1 MRQEDTRPD
10 LEEDAPLWAI
20 VFRCAERYGSA
31 EDSTRLGWLLSGMR
45 SLGARLVIGTTTLRL
60 TRGEMSEAEY
70 ATARPYLVADAVHVR
85 RIFIEAY
92 KITKEEEQN
101 ARKV

>member
-20 VFRCAERYGSA
+20 VFRCAERYGNA
-31 EDSTRLGWLLSGMR
+31 EDSTRLGWLLSGVR
-45 SLGARLVIGTTTLRL
+45 SLGARLVVGTTTLRL

-70 ATARPYLVADAVHVR
+70 ANVRPYLVADAAQVKNILIAAHKTV
-85 RIFIEAY
+85 
-92 KITKEEEQN
+92 KGGQ
-101 ARKV
+101 

>member
-45 SLGARLVIGTTTLRL
+45 SLGARLVVGTTTLRL

-70 ATARPYLVADAVHVR
+70 ATARPYLAADGEHVR

-92 KITKEEEQN
+92 QISKEN
-101 ARKV
+101 K